1 MIKTTP
7 TQLNGQPAMTVKG
20 LPADGEPMTL
30 ADWRELAR
38 HIVYATHD
46 AQMMPDHPMTPNVWM
61 PAEKFCD
68 INCSWTNH
76 HPDCLFSGVK

>member
-1 MIKTTP
+1 MIQTTP
-7 TQLNGQPAMTVKG
+7 TQINGQAAMSVTG

-30 ADWRELAR
+30 ADWHELAR

-61 PAEKFCD
+61 PRTVEVPVGID
-68 INCSWTNH
+68 SEGGSH
-76 HPDCLFSGVK
+76 D